1 MVIERHEES
10 MSCEM
15 QSLPAVVSRRYRILG
30 KVGEGC
36 TTEVFRVLDMR
47 LQRVVALKVLR
58 KPYREQ
64 PAFTQAF
71 EDEARAMARI
81 THPNI
86 VRVYD
91 YDRAHGYSVIVME
104 YVHGRTLKAYLSG
117 HALLAEKENRRLAGQ
132 LLDALSAVRGT
143 GIAHPLL
150 TPEEVLVTE
159 AGTFKIVGIGKLGE
173 AGGVDEVG
181 RTSLKEAEE
190 QRPGDRCVLEAIVG
204 RYRAPEM
211 VAPGG
216 AGASDPTI
224 AIPVVNA
231 SSPEA
236 DTVRFPIIRST
247 GESRAT
253 SASRLSVLCSLF
265 LQASAW
271 ITNPCTRVSLRK
283 ACSLRAK
290 SAPDRVTP

>member
-1 MVIERHEES
+1 MIKGILKTEWFYT
-10 MSCEM
+10 
-15 QSLPAVVSRRYRILG
+15 VVAGRYHILREIGHGHATDIFRALDSRLG
-30 KVGEGC
+30 
-36 TTEVFRVLDMR
+36 
-47 LQRVVALKVLR
+47 RVVALRILR
-58 KPYREQ
+58 KSYGESPVLAKQ
-64 PAFTQAF
+64 F
-71 EDEARAMARI
+71 EDEARAMACV
-81 THPNI
+81 THPNV

-91 YDRAHGYSVIVME
+91 YDWEDGRGFMVME